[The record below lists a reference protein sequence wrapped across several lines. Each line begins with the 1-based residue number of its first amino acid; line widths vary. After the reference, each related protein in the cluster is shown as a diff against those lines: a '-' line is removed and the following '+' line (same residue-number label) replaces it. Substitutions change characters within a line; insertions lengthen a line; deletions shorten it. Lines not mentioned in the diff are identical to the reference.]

1 MLKFG
6 KPPCL
11 AQQTGAEKKGFVPPF
26 MQYGRSE
33 GVPLFG
39 ITSAAVSD
47 VSFNKIKVA
56 TSEFKTGTMIV
67 ALEDV
72 NGYDS
77 LPVQSYNPAQPYFVK
92 LYKQSGTG
100 DLGVLPYAFNTLVA
114 EFLHLDPEND
124 DIRGDSRLFKYP
136 DGSAGVFIER
146 TGQFFV
152 LSEIDI
158 GN

>member
-1 MLKFG
+1 MFNFDG
-6 KPPCL
+6 
-11 AQQTGAEKKGFVPPF
+11 EVI
-26 MQYGRSE
+26 
-33 GVPLFG
+33 G
-39 ITSAAVSD
+39 IHSRIAKDDDTNFHAPIESYLEHWD
-47 VSFNKIKVA
+47 L
-56 TSEFKTGTMIV
+56 FKTGTMIV

-100 DLGVLPYAFNTLVA
+100 DLEVLPYAFNTLVA